1 MRATLPPSRF
11 RLHSNVVAKTFLAKL
26 SSKKYLH
33 MLAFALLG
41 QFYEKK
47 ILLCL
52 LEQMLHLPVSAMDP
66 TSPQVDRHV
75 ISHRSNITAGGSAVI
90 SEIFESMTRFP
101 DIWRSLETI
110 GRLSGR
116 DVLVRC
122 ASNLWSEYRFANNTH
137 TYKHDKMVSY
147 KSDCVKAVAL
157 VQQAEC
163 VYVFLKRTPGIRNW
177 NPQML
182 VALHPDW

>member
-1 MRATLPPSRF
+1 M
-11 RLHSNVVAKTFLAKL
+11 
-26 SSKKYLH
+26 KKYITASVGADV
-33 MLAFALLG
+33 AFASICHG
-41 QFYEKK
+41 SN
-47 ILLCL
+47 IAAGG
-52 LEQMLHLPVSAMDP
+52 SARHQPSIQHRRRWIGMSSAIDP
-66 TSPQVDRHV
+66 TSPQVDRH
-75 ISHRSNITAGGSAVI
+75 VI

-177 NPQML
+177 NP
-182 VALHPDW
+182 